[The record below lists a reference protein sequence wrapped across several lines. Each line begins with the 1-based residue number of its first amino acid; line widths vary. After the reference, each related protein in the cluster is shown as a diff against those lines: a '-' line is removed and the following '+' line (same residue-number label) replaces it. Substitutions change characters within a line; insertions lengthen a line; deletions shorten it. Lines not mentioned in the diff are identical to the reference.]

1 MMGRSVAVSRPPAP
15 RRSSVRAGDVGVV
28 ILVNG
33 LVIVGMW
40 VRHGGLA
47 GLSTPGTISNA
58 TGQLMA
64 LVGTYLALV
73 QLVLMARSPWLDQVF
88 GLPRL
93 AIWHRWVGFACLW
106 LLVGHAIF
114 TTVGYALIDGT
125 SIANEVVSL
134 LTKYPFVLMATAGL
148 ALLVLVAITSMR
160 IALRRLSYETWYYL
174 HLYAYLGI
182 ALGFAH
188 QLVIGADFIDDRIAT
203 GYWIALYAITAAL
216 LVAFRFG
223 PPIAMAFRHRMRVA
237 DVVAEAPGVVS
248 IYVTGREL
256 DRLPVRAGQFFLWR
270 FLVGDG
276 WWRPH
281 PFSVSSAPNGKWLRL
296 TVKDRGDDTRWLQ
309 GIAVGTP
316 VLAEGP
322 YGAFTGA
329 LRTRPRIL
337 LIAGGIGITPL
348 RALIEELAP
357 PPGSLTLIYRA
368 SRWDDVVFR
377 TEIDALM
384 KARGWKVHYV
394 IGRRDQHEV
403 ASAPLDA
410 AHLRAL
416 VPDVAKRD
424 VFVSGPDSMIEAV
437 RSALLQLKVPARQI
451 HSERFSFR

>member
-1 MMGRSVAVSRPPAP
+1 MRDTLAVRRPPMP
-15 RRSSVRAGDVGVV
+15 RLSTVRAGDVGVV

-47 GLSTPGTISNA
+47 NLATPGTIA
-58 TGQLMA
+58 TAAGQITA

-73 QLVLMARSPWLDQVF
+73 QLVLMARSPWLDQAF

-93 AIWHRWVGFACLW
+93 AIWHRWVGFACVW
-106 LLVGHAIF
+106 LLVAHAVF
-114 TTVGYALIDGT
+114 TTVGFALVDRT
-125 SIANEVVSL
+125 SITDEIATL
-134 LTKYPFVLMATAGL
+134 LTQYPFVLMGTVGL
-148 ALLVLVAITSMR
+148 VLLVFVGITSLR
-160 IALRRLSYETWYYL
+160 IALRRVSYETWYYL

-188 QLVIGADFIDDRIAT
+188 QLVVGTDFIDDPVAT
-203 GYWIALYAITAAL
+203 GYWIALYAATVIL
-216 LVAFRFG
+216 LLAFRFG
-223 PPIAMAFRHRMRVA
+223 PPIQLAFRHRLRVSN
-237 DVVAEAPGVVS
+237 VVVEAPGVVS

-256 DRLPVRAGQFFLWR
+256 DRLPVRAGQFFIWR
-270 FLVGDG
+270 FLAGDG

-281 PFSVSSAPNGKWLRL
+281 PFSVSAAPNGKWLRL
-296 TVKDRGDDTRWLQ
+296 TVKERGDDTGWLQ
-309 GIAVGTP
+309 GITIGTR

-329 LRTRPRIL
+329 LRKRQRIL

-357 PPGSLTLIYRA
+357 QRGALTLIYRA
-368 SRWDDVVFR
+368 SHAEDVVFR
-377 TEIDALM
+377 TEIDNLM
-384 KARGWKVHYV
+384 KARGWTVRYV
-394 IGRRDQHEV
+394 IGRRDRGEV
-403 ASAPLDA
+403 AREPLDA

-424 VFVSGPDSMIEAV
+424 VFISGPDSMIDAV
-437 RSALLQLKVPARQI
+437 RAALRQLKVPASQI
-451 HSERFSFR
+451 HSERFSFQ